1 MVSHI
6 RRERQIGE
14 DDAASESTEM
24 SLAKAGDPREAAS
37 CGGVGHGGE
46 QGRDRGGWGWLGSG
60 WAREKRE
67 QGAEKECR
75 ERERERES
83 RSTRVLENGLRKF
96 FP

>member
-24 SLAKAGDPREAAS
+24 SSAKAGDLREAAS

-46 QGRDRGGWGWLGSG
+46 QGRDRGGWAAVG
-60 WAREKRE
+60 
-67 QGAEKECR
+67 R
-75 ERERERES
+75 ERKES
-83 RSTRVLENGLRKF
+83 RSTRVLENGLQKF